1 MMLQGKHWTM
11 IAGAVALVGLLALA
25 PRTPEKPAEGEAA
38 QGSARVSEDPN
49 SGSTPHAQ
57 GATEGPMAQSSDEKV
72 NAILAELN
80 NGAPPMQT
88 IMKLRELADK
98 EPNNVEA
105 QYHLGLFSWQTGQ
118 QDKAIGRFKRVT
130 ELSPTGYPDAYAY
143 LAQAYAALDS
153 TEKAITAIT
162 VYKTLVTDTAQLNGA
177 DRFLSELRTKSTLK

>member
-1 MMLQGKHWTM
+1 MALQGKHWTM
-11 IAGAVALVGLLALA
+11 IAGALALVVLLALA
-25 PRTPEKPAEGEAA
+25 PRTPEKPAEGE
-38 QGSARVSEDPN
+38 QTSARVSEDPN

-57 GATEGPMAQSSDEKV
+57 GANEGPMVTSADEKV

-88 IMKLRELADK
+88 VMKLRDLADK

-130 ELSPTGYPDAYAY
+130 ELNPTGYPDAYAY
-143 LAQAYAALDS
+143 LAQGYAAFDS

-162 VYKTLVTDTAQLNGA
+162 VFKTLVTDTAQLNGA
-177 DRFLSELRTKSTLK
+177 DRFLNDLRTKSTK